1 MQKLKEFLDYLEL
14 NFPDSLKEDIF
25 AKHHLL
31 WLCQIQDEM
40 NLDYLEDKFDIYNDG
55 FYLYMFA

>member
-25 AKHHLL
+25 AKHYLL
-31 WLCQIQDEM
+31 WLCQI
-40 NLDYLEDKFDIYNDG
+40 
-55 FYLYMFA
+55 